1 MTPFGKGETNGNVT
15 NGTKPKS
22 EVNGLKPVPPEET
35 NGNRSSLYNRLFNKS
50 AGNRRPEPEPVKL
63 DANVIDSTTL
73 DNVSVAS
80 SEKYASEDESDSE
93 SEASSTVSNST
104 CENVAPPPK
113 VRPVRLDVQCRLF
126 EALIAELKNQ
136 ERKTYS
142 FRAISRPWDDSTEMC
157 NLFLTQHN
165 TPEAFD
171 AKIIYVMRCEI
182 NNDNDERI
190 TKEFYVNVKHVPD
203 DDAIP
208 RNIYPTIEMNDIL
221 MATLGVAKFSRITLS
236 SKKTVL
242 NFVEKIEL
250 TPAANS
256 NISDLKE
263 IEEGFKRLLANRS
276 RFEPMLINQD
286 QIFKVCDGD
295 AFVTVKIYPES
306 FRYCLCDGEILR
318 ENKITMNERAKDLSG
333 VLTAAEKISNPKAS
347 DQSNDSAFSANDK
360 IVHLDAFEEITN
372 GCIHNVV
379 ANSCLDGEN
388 ALRKMFNV
396 IITGKT
402 QFKMLERITCNLDFS
417 FGRCSN
423 DREIRDLQTGFAE
436 VAKST
441 VSLLHGEISLRSK

>member
-1 MTPFGKGETNGNVT
+1 MSPDVKYGKIENNTEFIVTPFSKCETNGKVM
-15 NGTKPKS
+15 NGTQPKV
-22 EVNGLKPVPPEET
+22 EVNGLKPAPNYEES
-35 NGNRSSLYNRLFNKS
+35 NGNKGSLYDRLFNKS
-50 AGNRRPEPEPVKL
+50 AANRRPEPEPVPV
-63 DANVIDSTTL
+63 DENVIDSTTL
-73 DNVSVAS
+73 DNVSIAS
-80 SEKYASEDESDSE
+80 TEKYEPSSDESDSE

-104 CENVAPPPK
+104 CDYTPPPPK

-126 EALIAELKNQ
+126 DALIAELKNQ

-165 TPEAFD
+165 TPAAFD
-171 AKIIYVMRCEI
+171 AKLIYVMRCEI
-182 NNDNDERI
+182 INDNDERVA
-190 TKEFYVNVKHVPD
+190 KEFYVNVKHVPD

-221 MATLGVAKFSRITLS
+221 MAHLGVAKFSRITLS

-318 ENKITMNERAKDLSG
+318 ENKISINERAKDLTAI
-333 VLTAAEKISNPKAS
+333 LTAADHISNPKKPEESA
-347 DQSNDSAFSANDK
+347 DAAFSANDK
-360 IVHLDAFEEITN
+360 VVHLDAFEEITD
-372 GCIHNVV
+372 GCINNIVSN
-379 ANSCLDGEN
+379 ACLDDGN
-388 ALRKMFNV
+388 ALRKVFNI
-396 IITGKT
+396 IITGKVT
-402 QFKMLERITCNLDFS
+402 
-417 FGRCSN
+417 
-423 DREIRDLQTGFAE
+423 
-436 VAKST
+436 
-441 VSLLHGEISLRSK
+441 LHSVLTFIN